1 MNLSCG
7 ENFNMDRLEKL
18 LEMDYESRMGML
30 YQWIKTGV
38 ISKSEFMRYI
48 EVIFDNG
55 Y

>member
-1 MNLSCG
+1 
-7 ENFNMDRLEKL
+7 MDRLEKL
-18 LEMDYESRMGML
+18 LEMDYESRMSLL
-30 YQWIKTGV
+30 YQWVKTGV